1 MTATALPRAAGRTA
15 VGDIDV
21 QWLPEVVDKPYAATF
36 LFPDYARAAVDRH
49 LDWLAPRF
57 FDAAAEQFILN
68 THSYVI
74 RTRRRTIVVD
84 TCLGNDK
91 VRRRYAHLDR
101 RRAPYLDD
109 LRTMGVDPAA
119 VDVVLCT
126 HLHIDHVGWNTRL
139 ENGRWVATF
148 PNARY
153 LFSRTEYEHAAREAK
168 DQPQHSDGSFEDSVV
183 PIVEAG
189 KAEMIVGTHTI
200 DDGLNVEPAPGHTPG
215 HVALALASRGAR
227 AILTGDIVHNPV
239 QYALPDWNST
249 FCLDAIRARQT
260 RRALIERCAD
270 TGTLVLPA
278 HFPAPTAGRIVS
290 AHGAFKFDAV
300 G

>member
-1 MTATALPRAAGRTA
+1 MTAAALPRAAGRIA

-21 QWLPEVVDKPYAATF
+21 QWLPEVVDKPYAAGF
-36 LFPDYARAAVDRH
+36 LFPDYARAAVDPH

-57 FDAAAEQFILN
+57 FDTAAEKFILN

-74 RTRRRTIVVD
+74 RTRRHTIVVD

-119 VDVVLCT
+119 VDFVLCT

-139 ENGRWVATF
+139 ENGRWVPTF

-153 LFSRTEYEHAAREAK
+153 LFSRTEFAHAAREAK
-168 DQPQHSDGSFEDSVV
+168 DEPQHSDGSFEDSVV

-189 KAEMIVGTHTI
+189 KAEMIEDAHTI
-200 DDGLNVEPAPGHTPG
+200 ADGLSIEPTPGHTPG
-215 HVALALASRGAR
+215 HVALALTSQGASAVL
-227 AILTGDIVHNPV
+227 IGDVVHNPV

-249 FCLDAIRARQT
+249 FCLDPVQARRT

-270 TGTLVLPA
+270 TGTVLLPA

-290 AHGAFKFDAV
+290 ARGAFRFQELK
-300 G
+300 